1 MGVLPREVG
10 LLPLRN
16 SVLFPGG
23 VLPLTVSRAATI
35 RSLTD
40 AASRD
45 GLIGVVAQRDAFDEL
60 PGAGALFNV
69 GVIAQVVKLV
79 KYPTH
84 CETVLQGFSRFRTV
98 ATVRETPFL
107 TASIESFGWD
117 RR

>member
-40 AASRD
+40 AASR
-45 GLIGVVAQRDAFDEL
+45 DEL